1 MPMPTPMT
9 SQAAA
14 DPESPLA
21 VELPLEI
28 RVHGRG
34 GQGGVTCAK
43 LVASIYAELK
53 LHVQTFGDY
62 GSERAGAPVRAFTR
76 VDRVPVANRN
86 KVYRPRHLL
95 VLDAGLMSEE
105 ALDGVGPGALVLL
118 NTPGSIEGLSAR
130 HPEFRLATVDATAI
144 ARRHGIGTSA
154 LVIVNTTIAGA
165 YARALDLPWE
175 VLERAYE
182 EQGLEEDL
190 PAAREAWG
198 AVAIRAPRS
207 DRPLAPPRPLPA
219 GDPVVPI
226 TEQLRDIP
234 APFKTG
240 TWRTQMPRYRSHAAP
255 CNAACPA
262 GNDVVG
268 FVQALN
274 DGGVPAAAEV
284 LFRTQPLPSVC
295 GRVCPA
301 PCMTGCNRATYDG
314 AVNIRGLERWIGDHS
329 APAPVPAATPERRHR
344 VAIVGS
350 GPAGLAAAFVLARE
364 GHAVTI
370 HEGEPRLGGVL
381 RTGIPSYR
389 LPHDVLDRDVERVLS
404 LGVEARCGTF
414 LDAAGVEALLRGAD
428 AADAVILAAGL
439 PRLTTLDCPGAGLP
453 GVSEGIRFLDGV
465 KNGVGARLSGHVVVV
480 GGGNTAIDCARTALR
495 CGAEK
500 VTIAYRR
507 GRKEMPA
514 IAQEIDEAVEEGVT
528 LRLHRQPV
536 RVVGEGRV
544 TGIELAEVE
553 LGEPDKSGRRRPV
566 VTDRTS
572 MLPCDAVLLA
582 IGQGADMGILPA
594 GWTARAGRAE
604 AGGVAQNLWLSGD
617 MATNEG
623 TVTHAIGDGRRV
635 AARVLAALD
644 GKPEPAWAKAAPEEL
659 VTAAH
664 VRFTH
669 FEVRRPLPERHADP
683 VARRTSWDEVNRGLA
698 GPEEAARC
706 FSCGHCTR
714 CDTCLLYCPEGII
727 ARAGD
732 GYVVD
737 GEYCKGCGMCV
748 AECPRRAMEMT
759 SELTAEV
766 RS

>member
-1 MPMPTPMT
+1 MALPQPTP
-9 SQAAA
+9 SAAP
-14 DPESPLA
+14 PELPILPPG
-21 VELPLEI
+21 VELPLEV

-43 LVASIYAELK
+43 LVASIYAELR

-62 GSERAGAPVRAFTR
+62 GSERAGAPIRAFTR

-130 HPEFRLATVDATAI
+130 HPEFRLATLDATAI

-165 YARALDLPWE
+165 YARALGLRWE
-175 VLERAYE
+175 VLERAYGA
-182 EQGLEEDL
+182 QGLEEDL
-190 PAAREAWG
+190 PAAREAWE
-198 AVAIRAPRS
+198 AVAIREPRS
-207 DRPLAPPRPLPA
+207 DRPLAPPRPPPP
-219 GDPVVPI
+219 GEPIVPI
-226 TEQLRDIP
+226 VEQLRDIP

-255 CNAACPA
+255 CNASCPA

-329 APAPVPAATPERRHR
+329 PPAPQPVASPEKRHR

-350 GPAGLAAAFVLARE
+350 GPAGLAAAFALARE

-389 LPHDVLDRDVERVLS
+389 LPHDVLDRDIERVLS
-404 LGVEARCGTF
+404 MGVEARCGTF
-414 LDAAGVEALLRGAD
+414 LDAAGVEALARTS
-428 AADAVILAAGL
+428 DAVILAAGL
-439 PRLTTLDCPGAGLP
+439 PRLTALDCPGAGLR
-453 GVSEGIRFLDGV
+453 GVAEGIRFLDAV
-465 KNGVGARLSGHVVVV
+465 KNGAGARLSGHVVVV

-495 CGAEK
+495 CGAGK

-514 IAQEIDEAVEEGVT
+514 IAGEIDEAVDEGVALLT
-528 LRLHRQPV
+528 HRQPV
-536 RVVGEGRV
+536 RVHGEGRV
-544 TGIELAEVE
+544 TGVELAEVE

-566 VTDRTS
+566 VTDRTAV
-572 MLPCDAVLLA
+572 LPCDAVLLA
-582 IGQGADMGILPA
+582 IGQGADMGILPS

-604 AGGVAQNLWLSGD
+604 RDGVGRNLWLAGD
-617 MATNEG
+617 MATSEG

-635 AARVLAALD
+635 AARVVAALD
-644 GKPEPAWAKAAPEEL
+644 GRPEPIWAKPPPEEI
-659 VTAAH
+659 VAAAH
-664 VRFTH
+664 VRFSH
-669 FEVRRPLPERHADP
+669 FEVRRPQPERHADP
-683 VARRTSWDEVNRGLA
+683 LARRTSWDEVNQGLA

-727 ARAGD
+727 TRAGD
-732 GYVVD
+732 GYAVD
-737 GEYCKGCGMCV
+737 GDYCKGCGMCV